1 MARSRGF
8 GTKSDSRC
16 RNPRVSVGELSAS
29 PSLPTGDRLTELA
42 ISRRASIFAG
52 VDQPVNLGE
61 TTRAVGAQLT
71 GSAVHDNLTWPLPAL
86 GVAGLGNVTL
96 PASTTAGFA
105 TLAPPP
111 PLPLPT
117 TLPGPLPPPPPPAPS
132 APPLVPP
139 VPNDVFEN
147 LAGCHMRNA
156 DRIHP
161 EWQQRDRRHG
171 ADASVGWHQAQPF
184 RTQPLVRAARLVLR
198 ARTLTRW
205 TDAAVCPK
213 PDPTRRRE
221 SRLRPVHRT
230 SAFRDGAQ
238 DDAHH
243 QAAGRRGPRSS
254 RWQRAYTMRNRLT

>member
-16 RNPRVSVGELSAS
+16 RNPRVSVGELAAS
-29 PSLPTGDRLTELA
+29 PSPPTGDRLTELA

-161 EWQQRDRRHG
+161 EWQQREIGDTVLMHPLAGIKLSRFEPNRSYALQG
-171 ADASVGWHQAQPF
+171 WYFALEPLRDGRTRLFARSRIPRGVASLGYALFIELPHFVMERKMMLTIKQ
-184 RTQPLVRAARLVLR
+184 RAEEAH
-198 ARTLTRW
+198 
-205 TDAAVCPK
+205 AAAAGSG
-213 PDPTRRRE
+213 PTR
-221 SRLRPVHRT
+221 
-230 SAFRDGAQ
+230 
-238 DDAHH
+238 
-243 QAAGRRGPRSS
+243 
-254 RWQRAYTMRNRLT
+254 